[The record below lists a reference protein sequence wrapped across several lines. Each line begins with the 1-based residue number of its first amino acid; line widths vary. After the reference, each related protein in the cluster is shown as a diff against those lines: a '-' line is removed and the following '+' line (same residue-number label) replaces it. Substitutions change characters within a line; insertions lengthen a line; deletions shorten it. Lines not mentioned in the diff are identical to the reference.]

1 MKFSDTPCASQ
12 TSRSDIPPKDLASP
26 SVDQP
31 LPIPLKEQIQRG
43 VDWVVFVW
51 QMLRR
56 LGGPLD
62 ILRTIWMIVSVLVT
76 RLLVQQGLIKK
87 SR

>member
-1 MKFSDTPCASQ
+1 MKSSDTSYPSQPSHSDTPVENPA
-12 TSRSDIPPKDLASP
+12 PPT
-26 SVDQP
+26 VDQP

-76 RLLVQQGLIKK
+76 RLLVQQGFIKK
-87 SR
+87 S